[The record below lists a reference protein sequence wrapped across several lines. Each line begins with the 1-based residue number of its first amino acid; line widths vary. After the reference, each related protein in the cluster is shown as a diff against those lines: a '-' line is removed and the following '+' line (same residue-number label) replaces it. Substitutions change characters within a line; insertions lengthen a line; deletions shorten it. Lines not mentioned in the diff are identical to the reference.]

1 MSYLKRKISKSLKI
15 SSNQEET
22 FIGDFT
28 LCHCHSRYKRQFF
41 LVYYEMMHHFV
52 RSTYYHTMYIY
63 YKYTLN
69 VFTKLEYG
77 ISLDRVYAY
86 IIQGFIF
93 LIWLKANQTF

>member
-1 MSYLKRKISKSLKI
+1 MDGPYATATIDIRGNSFLSTMKWCI
-15 SSNQEET
+15 
-22 FIGDFT
+22 T
-28 LCHCHSRYKRQFF
+28 L
-41 LVYYEMMHHFV
+41 LVV
-52 RSTYYHTMYIY
+52 HTMYTVY

-93 LIWLKANQTF
+93 LIWLKAN

>member
-15 SSNQEET
+15 SSNREET

-52 RSTYYHTMYIY
+52 RSTYY
-63 YKYTLN
+63 KYTSN
-69 VFTKLEYG
+69 GFTKLEYG